1 MSSMADDTTFR
12 DRLRRRRFLR
22 YAGLTGAAGL
32 AGCLGQEDLQEGGSG
47 GSGGSD
53 DSDGGGSSGGDGG
66 DDGGSSGD
74 EESGDGE
81 ETETESGSSEPIDVG
96 VVIPFSGDL
105 SDFGAPMLNALRMAQ
120 EDINAAGGPLG
131 REVQLLDE
139 DSGTDSTQGVNAANK
154 LVDTDGV
161 PFLIGAVSSGVTI
174 SIAQSVTVPN
184 GILHTTSASSSPSIS
199 TLEDDD
205 LVFRTR
211 TNDRFVAKVMA
222 RIIQNQGGSTASV
235 IFINNDF
242 GEALADTFEAS
253 FEGETL
259 TRVGYESGQSSYQ
272 SVLQKA
278 FADDPDYVAF
288 AGYPESGTTILSQWA
303 EEGYGGNWV
312 LHTSLLSNDVIANV
326 GSDIMNGMYGVRT
339 KPPTGD
345 ATEAFVS
352 DYESAYPD
360 AQVFD
365 PYSWNSYD
373 ALVSWALAV
382 EQAGT
387 TDPAAVKQE
396 MRTVSNPPGDA
407 VGYAEFGS
415 GVEAIDGGTDID
427 YAGPS
432 GNVNYDDNGDVASD
446 MVIVQVQD
454 GEFTNQ
460 ETVPAGDLV

>member
-1 MSSMADDTTFR
+1 MSDDGTFV

-32 AGCLGQEDLQEGGSG
+32 AGCVGQEQLQEG
-47 GSGGSD
+47 D
-53 DSDGGGSSGGDGG
+53 A
-66 DDGGSSGD
+66 
-74 EESGDGE
+74 ES
-81 ETETESGSSEPIDVG
+81 ETEASSGSSEPIGVG

-105 SDFGAPMLNALRMAQ
+105 SDFGGPMLNALRMAR

-131 REVQLLDE
+131 REVELLDE

-154 LVDTDGV
+154 LVDTNDV
-161 PFLIGAVSSGVTI
+161 PFLVGAVSSGVTI
-174 SIAQSVTVPN
+174 SIAKSVTIPN
-184 GILHTTSASSSPSIS
+184 GVLQTTSASSSPSIS

-222 RIIQNQGGSTASV
+222 RIIEEQGVDTASV

-242 GEALADTFEAS
+242 GEALADTFESS
-253 FEGETL
+253 FGGETL
-259 TRVGYESGQSSYQ
+259 ARVGYESGQSSYQ
-272 SVLQKA
+272 SILSEA
-278 FADDPDYVAF
+278 FADDPGFIAF

-312 LHTSLLSNDVIANV
+312 LHTSLLSTDVIENV
-326 GSDIMNGMYGVRT
+326 GAEIMNGMYGVRT
-339 KPPTGD
+339 KPPTGE

-352 DYESAYPD
+352 DYEGEYPD

-382 EQAGT
+382 EKAGT
-387 TDPAAVKQE
+387 TDPAAVKTE
-396 MRTVSNPPGDA
+396 MRSVSNPPGDA
-407 VGYAEFGS
+407 VGYGEFES
-415 GVEAIDGGTDID
+415 GATAIGEGTEVD

-446 MVIVQVQD
+446 MVIVTVEE
-454 GEFTNQ
+454 GEFVNQ
-460 ETVPAGDLV
+460 NTIPAGDLV